1 MTMKNPGIQLQTAQ
15 VPSQEVAAPPPEPAP
30 EEALP
35 VFRRDLELYRAPD
48 EPDGSPAYSLF
59 DPITAMFFRIT
70 WGEAT
75 LMKTLRPGI
84 TMSKLVAEIDKK
96 TTIKVTAEEV
106 SFFFEQ
112 AKRSKLLSVP
122 LPASEIMQEAEKA
135 KVSPLKWLLFHYLY
149 FRIPLFNPDHIL
161 EAALPYAR
169 KLIAPLALAIY
180 SIVTVIGFVLLV
192 GRLDEF
198 LHTFPYFFNMKGV
211 IFYSTAIVLTKIFH
225 ELGHGFVAKHFGV
238 RVPMM
243 GIAMIFFWP
252 VMYTDITDSWKMD
265 DRKQRLWIT
274 AAGVIVELTIAG
286 MCTLGWAL
294 TGPGVLNSV
303 FFIVS
308 SITWISTLLVN
319 VNPAMRFDGYYL
331 FSDLLGVDNLQM
343 RAFAYTQWQFRKF
356 LYGLDIPPPEE
367 VNDSKRH
374 YGMMFYSVY
383 TWIYRL
389 FLYTAIAIMVYTQ
402 FAKAL
407 GIFLFFLEIGV
418 FLLWPLHG
426 ELTKLF
432 EMRQHFTI
440 NPRLIVTL
448 IIIGSLLAWA
458 IIPLPHT
465 QYFSAVTAPLEEQVI
480 YIPRDGQIQDLYIKR
495 GVEVVVG
502 QPLLRIESKEL
513 ANSIRSAEV
522 DMDILLTELD
532 ILGSSEEENRA
543 FIPEKMAELA
553 SIEEVFQGLM
563 EQRKQNLIYANTKGI
578 VYHWDEGTR
587 PGQYVSK
594 DQVLGKVADVSRMKV
609 VCYVP
614 ERYVDGV
621 KIGQKAIFQLKEDP
635 AILEGL
641 VSSVSPV
648 RSEVLKYP
656 QLSSMYHGELP
667 VIPGEGEELRMVET
681 FYEVTIAVDIR
692 DVAEQGS
699 EIRLGETGKVALR
712 GKWRSVSLDFAKKI
726 WALFWEESTF

>member
-1 MTMKNPGIQLQTAQ
+1 MAMQNPGIQLQTAQ
-15 VPSQEVAAPPPEPAP
+15 VPSQEVAAPPEPEPEQP
-30 EEALP
+30 LP

-59 DPITAMFFRIT
+59 DPVTAMFFRIT

-84 TMSKLVAEIDKK
+84 TMPELIEEIEKK
-96 TTIKVTAEEV
+96 TTIRVTAEEV

-135 KVSPLKWLLFHYLY
+135 KVNPLKWLLFHYLY

-161 EAALPYAR
+161 EASLPYAR
-169 KLIAPLALAIY
+169 MMISPIALAIY
-180 SIVTVIGFVLLV
+180 FITTTAGFVLLL
-192 GRLDEF
+192 GRFDEF

-211 IFYSTAIVLTKIFH
+211 IFYSSAIILTKILH
-225 ELGHGFVAKHFGV
+225 ELGHGYVAKHFGV

-252 VMYTDITDSWKMD
+252 VMYTDVTDSWKMD
-265 DRKQRLWIT
+265 DRKQRLCIT
-274 AAGVIVELTIAG
+274 AAGVIVELIMAG
-286 MCTLGWAL
+286 MCTLGWAM
-294 TGPGVLNSV
+294 TQPGILNSV

-331 FSDLLGVDNLQM
+331 FSDLLGVDNLQT
-343 RAFAYTQWQFRKF
+343 RAFAYTQWVFRKAIF
-356 LYGLDIPPPEE
+356 GLDVPPPEE
-367 VNDSKRH
+367 VEDNKRH

-407 GIFLFFLEIGV
+407 GLFLFFIEIGV
-418 FLLWPLHG
+418 FFLWPLHS

-432 EMRQHFTI
+432 EMRQYFTI
-440 NPRLIVTL
+440 NPRLIVTS

-465 QYFSAVTAPLEEQVI
+465 QHFTAVTAPLEEQVI
-480 YIPRDGQIQDLYIKR
+480 YIPRDGQIQDLYISR
-495 GVEVVVG
+495 GVDVVVG
-502 QPLLRIESKEL
+502 QPLLRLESIELE
-513 ANSIRSAEV
+513 NSIKSAEV
-522 DMDILLTELD
+522 DKNILLTELD
-532 ILGSSEEENRA
+532 ILSSSEDENRA

-553 SIEEVFQGLM
+553 SVEEVLRGLL
-563 EQRKQNLIYANTKGI
+563 EQRKQNLIYANTTGV
-578 VYHWDEGTR
+578 VYHWDEGTK

-594 DQVLGKVADVSRMKV
+594 DQVLGKVADISRMNV

-614 ERYVDGV
+614 EQYIDGV
-621 KIGQKAIFQLKEDP
+621 KLNQKATFHLKEDP
-635 AILEGL
+635 AVLEGL
-641 VSSVSPV
+641 VKDISPV

-656 QLSSMYHGELP
+656 QLSSLYHGELP

-681 FYEVTIAVDIR
+681 FYEVTIAIDIR
-692 DVAEQGS
+692 DIKEQGS
-699 EIRLGETGKVALR
+699 EIRLGETGQVALR
-712 GKWRSVSLDFAKKI
+712 GKWRSVSLDLAKKI